1 MKERTIEILKY
12 FSEINK
18 KMLFVE
24 GTELCIS
31 NVEGSVLAHAVLPER
46 MNKNFAFY
54 DVTEFLGT
62 FNLFETPDITFDEDY
77 LTIVDS
83 KNKNKVKYY
92 YSSSL
97 GIINV
102 YNTDIKSKT
111 GAELAKFTLEK
122 GALDTGKK
130 ASSILG
136 LNDFMLTVN
145 GVKLLNLEANN
156 HGNEFDLEVKDLE
169 IIDKD
174 GINESE
180 RVLIFK
186 ELTFIPDTYY
196 VTFYDNLV
204 SFKSANGDV
213 IYYIMYVDV

>member
-1 MKERTIEILKY
+1 MKERTIEILKF

-24 GTELCIS
+24 GEELCIA
-31 NVEGSVLAHAVLPER
+31 NIEGSVMAKAILPER
-46 MNKNFAFY
+46 MTKNFAFY

-62 FNLFETPDITFDEDY
+62 YSLFEAPALTFDEDY

-97 GIINV
+97 GIVNV
-102 YNTDIKSKT
+102 YNTDIESNKGS
-111 GAELAKFTLEK
+111 ELAKFTLEK
-122 GALDTGKK
+122 GALDTAKR
-130 ASSILG
+130 ASSVLG
-136 LNDFMLTVN
+136 LDDFMLTVD
-145 GVKLLNLEANN
+145 GIKLLNLEAQN
-156 HGNEFDLEVKDLE
+156 HGNEFELEVKDLE
-169 IIDKD
+169 IIDED
-174 GINESE
+174 GINEE
-180 RVLIFK
+180 DRVLIFK

-196 VTFYDNLV
+196 VTFYENLV

-213 IYYIMYVDV
+213 IYYITYVDV

>member
-1 MKERTIEILKY
+1 MKERTIEILKF

-24 GTELCIS
+24 GEELCIA
-31 NVEGSVLAHAVLPER
+31 NIEGSVMAKAILPER
-46 MNKNFAFY
+46 MTKNFAFY

-62 FNLFETPDITFDEDY
+62 YSLFEAPALTFDEDY

-97 GIINV
+97 GIVNV
-102 YNTDIKSKT
+102 YNTDIESNKGS
-111 GAELAKFTLEK
+111 ELAKFTLEK
-122 GALDTGKK
+122 GALDTAKR
-130 ASSILG
+130 ASSVLG
-136 LNDFMLTVN
+136 LDDFMLTVD
-145 GVKLLNLEANN
+145 GIKLLNLEAQN
-156 HGNEFDLEVKDLE
+156 HGNEFEIEVKDLE
-169 IIDKD
+169 IIDED
-174 GINESE
+174 GINEE
-180 RVLIFK
+180 DRVLIFK

-196 VTFYDNLV
+196 VTFYENLV

-213 IYYIMYVDV
+213 IYYITYVDV

>member
-24 GTELCIS
+24 GEELCIA
-31 NVEGSVLAHAVLPER
+31 NTEGSVLAKAVLPER

-62 FNLFETPDITFDEDY
+62 YGLFDAPDISFDEDF

-83 KNKNKVKYY
+83 KNTNKVKYY

-97 GIINV
+97 GIVNV
-102 YNTDIKSKT
+102 YNTDIESNKGSKL
-111 GAELAKFTLEK
+111 AEFTLEK
-122 GALDTGKK
+122 SALDTAKK
-130 ASSILG
+130 ASSVLG
-136 LNDFMLTVN
+136 LDDFMLTAS

-156 HGNEFDLEVKDLE
+156 HGNEFELEVKDLV
-169 IIDKD
+169 IIDED
-174 GINESE
+174 GINEND

-186 ELTFIPDTYY
+186 EMTFIPDTYY
-196 VTFYDNLV
+196 VTFYENLV
-204 SFKSANGDV
+204 SFKCANGDV
-213 IYYIMYVDV
+213 IYYITYVDV

>member
-1 MKERTIEILKY
+1 MKERTIEILKF

-24 GTELCIS
+24 GEELCIA
-31 NVEGSVLAHAVLPER
+31 NIEGSVMAKAILPER
-46 MNKNFAFY
+46 MTKNFAFY

-62 FNLFETPDITFDEDY
+62 YSLFEAPTLTFDEDY

-97 GIINV
+97 GIVNV
-102 YNTDIKSKT
+102 YNTDIESNK
-111 GAELAKFTLEK
+111 GEELAKFTLEK
-122 GALDTGKK
+122 GALDTAKR
-130 ASSILG
+130 ASSVLG
-136 LNDFMLTVN
+136 LDDFMLTVN

-169 IIDKD
+169 IIDAD
-174 GINESE
+174 GINEEE

-196 VTFYDNLV
+196 VTFYENLV

-213 IYYIMYVDV
+213 IYYITYVDV

>member
-1 MKERTIEILKY
+1 MKERTIEILKF

-24 GTELCIS
+24 GEELCIA
-31 NVEGSVLAHAVLPER
+31 NIEGSVMAKAILPER
-46 MNKNFAFY
+46 MTKNFAFY

-62 FNLFETPDITFDEDY
+62 YSLFESPALTFDEDY

-97 GIINV
+97 GIVNV
-102 YNTDIKSKT
+102 YNTDIESNKGS
-111 GAELAKFTLEK
+111 ELAKFTLEK
-122 GALDTGKK
+122 GALDTAKR
-130 ASSILG
+130 ASSVLG
-136 LNDFMLTVN
+136 LDDFMLTVD
-145 GVKLLNLEANN
+145 GIKLLNLEAQN
-156 HGNEFDLEVKDLE
+156 HGNEFELEVKDLE
-169 IIDKD
+169 IIDED
-174 GINESE
+174 GINEE
-180 RVLIFK
+180 DRVLIFK

-196 VTFYDNLV
+196 VTFYENLV

-213 IYYIMYVDV
+213 IYYITYVDV